1 MANTELVKRNN
12 DFLRMDALE
21 VQEVSELHETLPK
34 RIRSQVQY
42 QLVQSSLGSF
52 VAMRKKIK
60 AHYMPFKR
68 SAQDT
73 VKLLRDSE
81 KADLQPCESGEQ
93 LCQTLIRG
101 WEQEREAKAQ
111 KQLQAAQQKALQDA
125 QQERDRQLAQLESE
139 KAETVNEGDKTV
151 LANVQQTLESQPLA
165 VAFTPVKE
173 PYKRPQGHS
182 THNYYRA
189 EVVHLKMLIEAV
201 ASGDADL
208 QCLQPN
214 MTYLNARARQEK
226 EQLTIPGVAPTKNR
240 KTVIHS

>member
-1 MANTELVKRNN
+1 MATTELVKMEPE
-12 DFLRMDALE
+12 FI
-21 VQEVSELHETLPK
+21 QELSNQGDSLPK

-42 QLVQSSLGSF
+42 QFVQSALKWF
-52 VAMRKKIK
+52 VEQRKEIRKKY
-60 AHYMPFKR
+60 APFKR
-68 SAQDT
+68 SQLDSLN
-73 VKLLRDSE
+73 LLRQGE
-81 KADLQPCESGEQ
+81 KDDLAKCEPYEA
-93 LCQTLIRG
+93 LCQKLIQG

-111 KQLQAAQQKALQDA
+111 KELQVAQQKALQEA

-226 EQLTIPGVAPTKNR
+226 EQLTIPGVAPTKDR